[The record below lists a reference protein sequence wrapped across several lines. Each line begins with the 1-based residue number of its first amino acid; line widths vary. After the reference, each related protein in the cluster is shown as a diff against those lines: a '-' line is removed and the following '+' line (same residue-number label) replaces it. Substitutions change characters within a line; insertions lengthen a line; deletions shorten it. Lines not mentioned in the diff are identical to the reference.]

1 MLSRNMGYL
10 NKTQGYDR
18 IFKEGNFHP
27 ISQFSWCHG
36 QNCLL
41 FFNLESMFHPQD
53 NDVPLGW
60 FIFKA
65 NVKNIETLLQL
76 RSGHQMLLSLANN
89 HTSNAGH
96 QGVVT
101 TKEVLAEHDIPSI
114 GLWVN
119 KEEAREIYSWTN
131 NGIKLC
137 FQTYSYD
144 GNAGVTVQ
152 GGKISRNPMK
162 TSDILEDLEAMK
174 TMQCDAK
181 IISLHRGA
189 EYRFNPN
196 NTQQILAHTLV
207 DAGADLILG
216 NHSHVPSNFE
226 TYKGKYIFYSFGN
239 VIFDQEWGKRATER
253 GFDYIYDYALKRN
266 TVPTYISL
274 LGGFKIS
281 KINQKTTISLDKIA
295 MDTTLNGIHSPLDAE
310 TFSWYLGKIDKRNE
324 NEK

>member
-1 MLSRNMGYL
+1 M
-10 NKTQGYDR
+10 
-18 IFKEGNFHP
+18 
-27 ISQFSWCHG
+27 
-36 QNCLL
+36 
-41 FFNLESMFHPQD
+41 
-53 NDVPLGW
+53 
-60 FIFKA
+60 
-65 NVKNIETLLQL
+65 
-76 RSGHQMLLSLANN
+76 
-89 HTSNAGH
+89 
-96 QGVVT
+96 
-101 TKEVLAEHDIPSI
+101 
-114 GLWVN
+114 N
-119 KEEAREIYSWTN
+119 KEEAREIYTWTN

-162 TSDILEDLEAMK
+162 TSDILEDLEIMK

-196 NTQQILAHTLV
+196 NTQQTLAHTLV

-253 GFDYIYDYALKRN
+253 
-266 TVPTYISL
+266 
-274 LGGFKIS
+274 
-281 KINQKTTISLDKIA
+281 
-295 MDTTLNGIHSPLDAE
+295 
-310 TFSWYLGKIDKRNE
+310 
-324 NEK
+324 

>member
-1 MLSRNMGYL
+1 
-10 NKTQGYDR
+10 
-18 IFKEGNFHP
+18 
-27 ISQFSWCHG
+27 
-36 QNCLL
+36 
-41 FFNLESMFHPQD
+41 
-53 NDVPLGW
+53 
-60 FIFKA
+60 
-65 NVKNIETLLQL
+65 
-76 RSGHQMLLSLANN
+76 MLLSLANN

-101 TKEVLAEHDIPSI
+101 TKEVLTEHNIPSI
-114 GLWVN
+114 GLGIN
-119 KEEAREIYSWTN
+119 KEEAREIFTWTN
-131 NGIKLC
+131 NGIKVC

-162 TSDILEDLEAMK
+162 TSDILEDLKIMK

-196 NTQQILAHTLV
+196 ETQKNLARNLIDH
-207 DAGADLILG
+207 GADLILG

-239 VIFDQEWGKRATER
+239 VIFDQERGKRATER
-253 GFDYIYDYALKRN
+253 GFDYIYDYQLKRN

-274 LGGFKIS
+274 L
-281 KINQKTTISLDKIA
+281 
-295 MDTTLNGIHSPLDAE
+295 
-310 TFSWYLGKIDKRNE
+310 
-324 NEK
+324 